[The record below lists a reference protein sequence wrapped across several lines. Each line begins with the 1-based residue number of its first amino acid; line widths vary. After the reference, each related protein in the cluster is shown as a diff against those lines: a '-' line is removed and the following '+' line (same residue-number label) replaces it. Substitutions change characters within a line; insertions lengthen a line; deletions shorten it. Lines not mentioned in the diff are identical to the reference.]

1 MKRIAKAQGGLKR
14 SLEHA
19 APSSVGLFVWGTC
32 RVARDCGEWGP
43 DWGEPSLPIQGVQS
57 LSYVQRRMNKRLRMF
72 FSPVKNIQ
80 DIVLLPHLICIYVT
94 VYLVWRAS
102 GLPQG

>member
-19 APSSVGLFVWGTC
+19 APSSVGLFVGGTC
-32 RVARDCGEWGP
+32 RVARDCGEWGQIV
-43 DWGEPSLPIQGVQS
+43 ESLGCQS
-57 LSYVQRRMNKRLRMF
+57 REFRVYLMCSVELINVCVC
-72 FSPVKNIQ
+72 FSPVKNVQ
-80 DIVLLPHLICIYVT
+80 DIVLLPHLICVYVT